1 VRALM
6 LNGKAYAQ
14 RCLCSTDEWALMGI
28 VEELKPIF
36 SPKSIAV
43 IGASR
48 SPTKLGFEILQNIL
62 VNGYKGK
69 VIPINPETPE
79 ILGLRALPSVLAVEE
94 DIDLAIIVV
103 PAEFVPKVMTECAKK
118 KVKGVIIIS
127 SGFGEI
133 GEQGRL
139 LEKEVLDIAKEAG
152 IRVVGPNTLGYKD
165 PIDNLDAAFV
175 FGMPKPG
182 EIALVSQSGALC
194 VGMIYYA
201 NGEHIGLSRVISV
214 GNKADVDDADLIDY
228 LAQDK
233 ATKVIAMYIEGIR
246 DGKKFLDAARR
257 CKKPIVAIK
266 AGRTPAGSAAAS
278 THTGSLSGSD
288 VVYDSAFRQVHIQRA
303 YDVGELFDYARA
315 LAYQPCAKGNR
326 VGIVSNGGG
335 AGIMTADWCES
346 IGLKVPGLTKKTR
359 DALTP
364 HLPSITTARNP
375 LDVTGDARFYRYYV
389 TGGIMLADSNV
400 DALIMTCVHAGIARP
415 REYVGAVIKL
425 VEENKHLKKPIVACW
440 VGGPEVDEVVQEL
453 RVKNIPVYPSAMR
466 AAKGVRCLYDEG
478 KRLEHAGRS
487 RSCVT

>member
-1 VRALM
+1 
-6 LNGKAYAQ
+6 
-14 RCLCSTDEWALMGI
+14 MGV
-28 VEELKPIF
+28 VEELGPIF

-43 IGASR
+43 VGASR
-48 SPTKLGFEILQNIL
+48 SPTKLGFEVLQNIL
-62 VNGYKGK
+62 VNGYKGR
-69 VIPINPETPE
+69 VYPINPEAPE
-79 ILGLRALPSVLAVEE
+79 ILGVRALPSVLAVKDE
-94 DIDLAIIVV
+94 IDLAIVVV
-103 PAEFVPKVMTECAKK
+103 PAEFVPKVMTECARK

-127 SGFGEI
+127 SGFGEV
-133 GEQGRL
+133 GERGKQ
-139 LEKEVLDIAKEAG
+139 LETEVLDIARRG
-152 IRVVGPNTLGYKD
+152 GMRVIGPNTLGYKD
-165 PIDNLDAAFV
+165 PIGNLDAAFV

-228 LAQDK
+228 LDKDK
-233 ATKVIAMYIEGIR
+233 ATKVIAMYIEGIK

-257 CKKPIVAIK
+257 CRKPIVAIK
-266 AGRTPAGSAAAS
+266 AGRTPAGSAATS

-303 YDVGELFDYARA
+303 YEVGELFDFARA
-315 LAYQPCAKGNR
+315 LAYQPCARGNR

-346 IGLKVPGLTKKTR
+346 LGLKVPDLTKKTR
-359 DALTP
+359 DALKP
-364 HLPSITTARNP
+364 HLPPITSARNP
-375 LDVTGDARFYRYYV
+375 LDVTGDARFHRYHV
-389 TGGIMLADSNV
+389 TGNIMLSDPNV

-425 VEENKHLKKPIVACW
+425 VEENSELKKPIVACW

-466 AAKGVRCLYDEG
+466 AARAVRCLYDESR
-478 KRLEHAGRS
+478 RLEGTGRDA
-487 RSCVT
+487 SCRTE